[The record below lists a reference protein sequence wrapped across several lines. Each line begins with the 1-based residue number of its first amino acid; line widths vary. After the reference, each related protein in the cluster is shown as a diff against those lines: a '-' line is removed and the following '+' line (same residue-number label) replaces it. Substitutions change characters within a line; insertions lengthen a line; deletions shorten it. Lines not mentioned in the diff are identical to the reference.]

1 MKNLKYNWKVL
12 CFVLIFVTSI
22 AFAHPFY
29 VSISS
34 ITFNPQ
40 KKQVEISCRLF
51 YDDLELALK
60 NQMKQRIDVINPKN
74 KQQADSTISQY
85 IRNNFRLKVNGKPVE
100 LRYLGYEIIDDVA
113 WCYLYSDQISSI
125 NQLEVTNQLLYQDFK
140 RQSNIMHVQVG
151 KTKKSYKLDHPK
163 RVASFSF

>member
-1 MKNLKYNWKVL
+1 
-12 CFVLIFVTSI
+12 
-22 AFAHPFY
+22 
-29 VSISS
+29 
-34 ITFNPQ
+34 
-40 KKQVEISCRLF
+40 
-51 YDDLELALK
+51 
-60 NQMKQRIDVINPKN
+60 MKQRIDVINPKN

-85 IRNNFRLKVNGKPVE
+85 IRNNFRLKINGKPVE

-113 WCYLYSDQISSI
+113 WCYLYSDQINSI

-151 KTKKSYKLDHPK
+151 KTKKSYKLDYPK